1 MPVCRCPFV
10 HLCIYFA
17 EMERERE
24 RRERE
29 RECVC
34 VHAGV
39 CECVYV
45 RMCVYCKRVFV
56 CVASAISNVVK
67 SRGHADL
74 YNSWNTG
81 LHWSW
86 LYRQTQE
93 DRDLT

>member
-1 MPVCRCPFV
+1 MNASLSMSICTTLHLLCRNG
-10 HLCIYFA
+10 
-17 EMERERE
+17 ERERE
-24 RRERE
+24 RV
-29 RECVC
+29 CVC
-34 VHAGV
+34 VHACV